1 MAGKGILVF
10 AIFIFLRFLNVQK
23 EISIIF
29 SNGSESSKTFIWFV
43 FSSAFKKKKKIPFYP
58 FL

>member
-10 AIFIFLRFLNVQK
+10 AIFIFLGFLNVQK

-29 SNGSESSKTFIWFV
+29 SNGSESK
-43 FSSAFKKKKKIPFYP
+43 
-58 FL
+58 